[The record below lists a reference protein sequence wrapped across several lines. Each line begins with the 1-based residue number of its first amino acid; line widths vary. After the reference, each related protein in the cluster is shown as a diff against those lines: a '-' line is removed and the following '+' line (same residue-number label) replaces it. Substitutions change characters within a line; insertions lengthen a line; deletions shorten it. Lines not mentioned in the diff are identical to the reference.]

1 MGKVGCDIWKKW
13 VGGWAQKNKYLDQ
26 IQHTA
31 HYFPTHCHPRIFR
44 SGSNSNEQAFALFD
58 EDGKGRICLR
68 DLRKVSA
75 ELGETLCDE
84 ELQAMIDEFDDD
96 HDGQISYDEFVTIMR
111 SAAVDDDS

>member
-1 MGKVGCDIWKKW
+1 M
-13 VGGWAQKNKYLDQ
+13 
-26 IQHTA
+26 
-31 HYFPTHCHPRIFR
+31 
-44 SGSNSNEQAFALFD
+44 
-58 EDGKGRICLR
+58 
-68 DLRKVSA
+68 RKVSA

>member
-1 MGKVGCDIWKKW
+1 MCFLADSGQGCDSHHSRLE
-13 VGGWAQKNKYLDQ
+13 QQ
-26 IQHTA
+26 R
-31 HYFPTHCHPRIFR
+31 THWHPRIFR